1 MREGGLGFD
10 YRMAMALPDMWIK
23 LLKEKKDEDW
33 CMGQICWTLT
43 NRRSVSL
50 WGGGAVIG
58 SVRSFPSKFYSPYV
72 TRCGKIGTMWL
83 LWALPPRLCI
93 KIPRAISAR
102 RRCARFLRIVFERK
116 QLRRVRFCSFYAACV
131 VHSNDIMLNFE
142 LLHKNVPFP
151 II

>member
-50 WGGGAVIG
+50 WGGGSDWECAQFPLKILLTICDPLWENCHNVVVVGFASASMYKNSSRNIRMQKVRAFFTY
-58 SVRSFPSKFYSPYV
+58 SV
-72 TRCGKIGTMWL
+72 
-83 LWALPPRLCI
+83 
-93 KIPRAISAR
+93 
-102 RRCARFLRIVFERK
+102 
-116 QLRRVRFCSFYAACV
+116 
-131 VHSNDIMLNFE
+131 
-142 LLHKNVPFP
+142 
-151 II
+151 